1 MPSLPRLPE
10 ESAMRHTRLALDRPV
25 TTVMVA
31 LALLAIG
38 LISGKL
44 LRLEAMPDIT
54 FPGMQ
59 VIVPYPGSTP
69 EEIELLIVR
78 PVEEALA
85 TLSGIEEIRASAQSD
100 QAQFF
105 IKFSWDRDADTAAFE
120 VRTKLDSI
128 RPQLPAGADRMLIQA
143 FSASDQAAVV
153 IRIASDQDLT
163 DQYEMLEKY
172 LQRPI
177 ERLDGV
183 ARVELQGVQ
192 PREVRVLVD
201 PNRLAAYGVDVQ
213 KLRNLLVASNF
224 SVSAGEITENGSRFT
239 VRPIGEFSTLDDVRS
254 LVVMPG
260 VRVSDVAQVEL
271 VAPELKVGRHM
282 DGKRAVGIDVYKST
296 QSNVVDVAD
305 RVIAAVDEARK
316 VPQLQGVK
324 ILVVGNQA
332 DSIRQSLKELRNAGL
347 VGAVLSFFMLLFF
360 LRHFP
365 TTVIVSLAVP
375 ASLLVTLAAMYFL
388 GFTLNILTMM
398 GMLLAIGMLVDNS
411 VVITESIF
419 RHRQLLPGRPM
430 EATLAGVREVGVAT
444 LAGTFSTVIVFLPL
458 VFGEKN
464 QMSIFLVHVAVP
476 IVVAMLASLIVAQ
489 TLIPMLAVRMSP
501 PPAVAAESWFGR
513 LQSRYARALTWAL
526 SHRKWMAL
534 FTVLILVSPV
544 PLFALKLAKVD
555 PFPQEASRTI
565 GLGYHIEGSYP
576 MERVEQAV
584 RRVEAYLEAN
594 KERFDLDKYYSV
606 WEPDGAF
613 TRLYLKPKQDATVPA
628 AEVMRRVVKDM
639 PEIIIGK
646 PSFSFDDSAAGST
659 AFTLE
664 LSGESTERLA
674 DISQDVAH
682 RLSSVRGLEAVRSEA
697 GTGEQEVQVVVNRDR
712 AAQLGLTT
720 QQIAMTVA
728 GAMRGDKLPE
738 LRTTD
743 RELTM
748 RLAFRESDR
757 QSVEDLAKVPVM
769 LADGTRTELGAVADF
784 VVKPSDREIKRI
796 NRLTAV
802 VITANMAKGTTMDDA
817 RKRVEPIMKAYPLPP
832 GYSWK
837 FGRGLDENDKAVQTM
852 AQNMLLAVVLIFL
865 VMASLFESALY
876 PLSIITS
883 ILFAIVGSIWFL
895 ALTRTSITMMAMIGF
910 MVLIGVVVNIGIVL
924 IAHVIDLRE
933 AGLPRQEAILQAGRD
948 RLRPIMMTTLTTL
961 LGMLPLAIGDAQI
974 GGGGE
979 GPAYFP
985 LARAV
990 MGGLAFSAVVSLLI
1004 VPMFYVWF
1012 DDLNMWRMRVFSK
1025 ADSRTGKAAS
1035 VDCPSAEPEPEPAP

>member
-1 MPSLPRLPE
+1 
-10 ESAMRHTRLALDRPV
+10 MRHTRLALERPV
-25 TTVMVA
+25 TTVMIA

-38 LISGKL
+38 VISAKL

-59 VIVPYPGSTP
+59 VTIPYPGSTP
-69 EEIELLIVR
+69 EEIEREIVR

-85 TLSGIEEIRASAQSD
+85 TLSGIEEIRANAQSD
-100 QAQFF
+100 QAQFNIQF
-105 IKFSWDRDADTAAFE
+105 NWDRDADAAAFD

-128 RPQLPAGADRMLIQA
+128 RPQLPAGADRLLIQA
-143 FSASDQAAVV
+143 FNASDQAAVV
-153 IRIASDQDLT
+153 IRIASERDLT

-177 ERLDGV
+177 ERLEGV

-201 PNRLAAYGVDVQ
+201 PTRLAAYGVDVQ
-213 KLRNLLVASNF
+213 QLRALLVSSNF

-239 VRPIGEFSTLDDVRS
+239 VRPIGEFNTLDDVRS
-254 LVVMPG
+254 LIVMPG
-260 VRVSDVAQVEL
+260 VRVGDLAQVSLE
-271 VAPELKVGRHM
+271 APILTVGRHM
-282 DGKRAVGIDVYKST
+282 DGQKAVGIDVYKST
-296 QSNVVDVAD
+296 QANVVDVAD

-316 VPQLQGVK
+316 VPQLQGIK
-324 ILVVGNQA
+324 ILVVGNEA
-332 DSIRQSLKELRNAGL
+332 DSIRQSLRELRNAGL

-419 RHRQLLPGRPM
+419 RHRQMMPGRPF
-430 EATLAGVREVGVAT
+430 EATLAGVKEVGVAT
-444 LAGTFSTVIVFLPL
+444 LAGTFSTIIVFLPL

-476 IVVAMLASLIVAQ
+476 IVVAMLASLVVAQ
-489 TLIPMLAVRMSP
+489 TLIPMLAARMSP
-501 PPAVAAESWFGR
+501 PPEVAAESWFGR
-513 LQSRYARALTWAL
+513 LQARYARALDWAL
-526 SHRKWMAL
+526 SHGKWMAL
-534 FTVLILVSPV
+534 ITVLIVVSPV

-565 GLGYHIEGSYP
+565 GLAYHLQGSYP

-584 RRVEAYLEAN
+584 NRIEAYVEAN
-594 KERFDLDKYYSV
+594 KERFDVDKYYSYYLN
-606 WEPDGAF
+606 DDAY
-613 TRLYLKPKQDATVPA
+613 TRLYLRPKEDAKVPA
-628 AEVMRRVVKDM
+628 AEVMRLVVEDM

-646 PSFSFDDSAAGST
+646 PSFQWDDASSGST
-659 AFTLE
+659 SFSVQ

-674 DISQDVAH
+674 EISQDVAH
-682 RLSSVRGLEAVRSEA
+682 RLSSVPGLEAVRSEA

-712 AAQLGLTT
+712 ASQLGLTT
-720 QQIAMTVA
+720 QQIALTVA

-769 LADGTRTELGAVADF
+769 LADGSRTDLGAVADF
-784 VVKPSDREIKRI
+784 IVRPSDREIRRV
-796 NRLTAV
+796 NRLTSV
-802 VITANMAKGTTMDDA
+802 VVNANMAKGTTMDDA
-817 RKRVEPIMKAYPLPP
+817 RKRVEPILNAYPLPP

-852 AQNMLLAVVLIFL
+852 VQNILLAVVLIFL

-895 ALTRTSITMMAMIGF
+895 TLTGTTITMMAMIGF

-933 AGLPRQEAILQAGRD
+933 AGLSRHDAILQAGRD

-974 GGGGE
+974 GGSGE
-979 GPAYFP
+979 GPAYYP

-990 MGGLAFSAVVSLLI
+990 MGGLSFSAVVSLLI

-1012 DDLNMWRMRVFSK
+1012 DDLNAWRQRVFARRAPA
-1025 ADSRTGKAAS
+1025 ADEPVAPVVAA
-1035 VDCPSAEPEPEPAP
+1035 ER